1 MAKWNLLVLY
11 SEERGRSY
19 IYIYIPASYHVT
31 VRWSICATLQ
41 VTKATFRPSF
51 FFSSLS
57 YLHTVYPESFSTPF
71 TENRIIAKTFPN
83 LRVSMTSYG
92 KFYKEFFQMRYFQVV
107 KNSYCLGFSAF
118 LIDRQLTLNF
128 FSWPSLAKSENIFQ
142 PLSKPRHIEHNKE
155 NKLSCVIHVSVCLT
169 KRFHDSVRLLCKT
182 VDHRCRQMIVKTKQW
197 HTSRECVTH
206 IFFPTHVMTS
216 SVIY

>member
-1 MAKWNLLVLY
+1 MDIIAALNTCIVLT
-11 SEERGRSY
+11 RSSQHCPCIGSQMSSDCGKNKEVAHED

-51 FFSSLS
+51 FFSSLA

-71 TENRIIAKTFPN
+71 IENRIIAKSFPN

-107 KNSYCLGFSAF
+107 KNTYCLGFSTF
-118 LIDRQLTLNF
+118 LICNQLPLNI
-128 FSWPSLAKSENIFQ
+128 FSWPSLAKSENVFFNLFQ
-142 PLSKPRHIEHNKE
+142 NRVILNTTKKT
-155 NKLSCVIHVSVCLT
+155 SCRALYTYLFV
-169 KRFHDSVRLLCKT
+169 
-182 VDHRCRQMIVKTKQW
+182 
-197 HTSRECVTH
+197 
-206 IFFPTHVMTS
+206 
-216 SVIY
+216 

>member
-31 VRWSICATLQ
+31 VRASICATLQ

-71 TENRIIAKTFPN
+71 PENRIIAKTFPN
-83 LRVSMTSYG
+83 LCVSMTSYG
-92 KFYKEFFQMRYFQVV
+92 KFYKEFFQMRHFQVV
-107 KNSYCLGFSAF
+107 KNTHDCLGFSTF
-118 LIDRQLTLNF
+118 LICKHFPLNF
-128 FSWPSLAKSENIFQ
+128 FLWPSLAKSRKC
-142 PLSKPRHIEHNKE
+142 LST
-155 NKLSCVIHVSVCLT
+155 S
-169 KRFHDSVRLLCKT
+169 FKT
-182 VDHRCRQMIVKTKQW
+182 A
-197 HTSRECVTH
+197 S
-206 IFFPTHVMTS
+206 
-216 SVIY
+216 Y